1 MERERE
7 IMQALLVKPD
17 HLNKMNE
24 DGDFE
29 GLKAD
34 LCEPYLFFFF
44 SFLLVRFYFFLSTG
58 HPWYTNRLLT
68 FLLYFLNVEQNLFK
82 ILNWPQPIMTLI

>member
-1 MERERE
+1 MDGAMERERE
-7 IMQALLVKPD
+7 IMQALLVKPH

-24 DGDFE
+24 GGYFE

-44 SFLLVRFYFFLSTG
+44 FLSFRSIFFFS
-58 HPWYTNRLLT
+58 YLLAIPGT
-68 FLLYFLNVEQNLFK
+68 QIDF
-82 ILNWPQPIMTLI
+82 

>member
-7 IMQALLVKPD
+7 IMQSLLVKPD

-24 DGDFE
+24 DGYFE

-34 LCEPYLFFFF
+34 LLRAISFFFF
-44 SFLLVRFYFFLSTG
+44 SFLLGAFLFFS
-58 HPWYTNRLLT
+58 YLLAIPGT
-68 FLLYFLNVEQNLFK
+68 QIDFLRS
-82 ILNWPQPIMTLI
+82 

>member
-24 DGDFE
+24 DGYFE

-34 LCEPYLFFFF
+34 FLLAISFFFF
-44 SFLLVRFYFFLSTG
+44 SFLLGAFLFFS
-58 HPWYTNRLLT
+58 YLLAIPGT
-68 FLLYFLNVEQNLFK
+68 QIDFLRS
-82 ILNWPQPIMTLI
+82 

>member
-1 MERERE
+1 
-7 IMQALLVKPD
+7 MQALLVKPH

-24 DGDFE
+24 GGYFE

-44 SFLLVRFYFFLSTG
+44 FLSFRSIFFFFLSSG
-58 HPWYTNRLLT
+58 HPWYTNRLLK
-68 FLLYFLNVEQNLFK
+68 FLVYFLNVEQNFFK

>member
-7 IMQALLVKPD
+7 IMQALRACIKPD

-24 DGDFE
+24 DGYFE

-34 LCEPYLFFFF
+34 LLRAISFFFF
-44 SFLLVRFYFFLSTG
+44 SFLLGAFLFFS
-58 HPWYTNRLLT
+58 YLLAIPGT
-68 FLLYFLNVEQNLFK
+68 QIDFLRS
-82 ILNWPQPIMTLI
+82 